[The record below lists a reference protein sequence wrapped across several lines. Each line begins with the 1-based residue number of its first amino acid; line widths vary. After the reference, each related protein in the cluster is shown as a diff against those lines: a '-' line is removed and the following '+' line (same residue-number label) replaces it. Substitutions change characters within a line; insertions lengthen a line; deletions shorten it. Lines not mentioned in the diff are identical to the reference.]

1 MEPKFLDEI
10 CNVFMN
16 KSEIKLNER
25 IEGEKFKGI
34 PNSQLEKDDTMQIFM
49 KKLHE
54 QRLKWR
60 PHGRNS
66 STWVFFVSTMNYY

>member
-1 MEPKFLDEI
+1 M
-10 CNVFMN
+10 
-16 KSEIKLNER
+16 
-25 IEGEKFKGI
+25 
-34 PNSQLEKDDTMQIFM
+34 QLFM

-66 STWVFFVSTMNYY
+66 STWVFFYVNERLLVDVKVPHPLYVVLQ

>member
-1 MEPKFLDEI
+1 
-10 CNVFMN
+10 MN
-16 KSEIKLNER
+16 ESEIRLNER
-25 IEGEKFKGI
+25 IEGGRFKGI
-34 PNSQLEKDDTMQIFM
+34 TNFQLENHDTMQLFM

-66 STWVFFVSTMNYY
+66 STWVIFISMEDY

>member
-1 MEPKFLDEI
+1 MYCVHEWKW
-10 CNVFMN
+10 N
-16 KSEIKLNER
+16 KIKWN
-25 IEGEKFKGI
+25 IEGERFKGI
-34 PNSQLEKDDTMQIFM
+34 PNFQLENDDTMQLFM

-66 STWVFFVSTMNYY
+66 STWVFFMSMKDY